1 MYMKYCNHP
10 ESETVFCKLL
20 FLLFLVLL
28 LLLLSSCKTT
38 SNTTAIVPVH
48 SATHD
53 TIFLRKLK
61 YDSIYIDRWQRIERK
76 ADTVFYDRVKTE
88 FRYRLLRD
96 TVYKT
101 RTDTIPVVKQ
111 VPVVKK
117 ERYTPPFT
125 KFLGYLCIIA
135 LGASISILLGK
146 KLKELRQ

>member
-1 MYMKYCNHP
+1 MKYCNQP
-10 ESETVFCKLL
+10 ESETVFSKLL

-28 LLLLSSCKTT
+28 LLLLSSCKTA
-38 SNTTAIVPVH
+38 SNTAIVPVH

-53 TIFLRKLK
+53 TILLSKVKF
-61 YDSIYIDRWQRIERK
+61 DSVYIDRWQRIERK

-101 RTDTIPVVKQ
+101 QTDTIPVVKQ

-117 ERYTPPFT
+117 ERYTPPST
-125 KFLGYLCIIA
+125 KFLACLGIIA
-135 LGASISILLGK
+135 LGAISIFIIFK
-146 KLKELRQ
+146 FKRS

>member
-28 LLLLSSCKTT
+28 LLLLSSCKTAST
-38 SNTTAIVPVH
+38 SAIVPVH

-53 TIFLRKLK
+53 TLWLSKEK
-61 YDSIYIDRWQRIERK
+61 YDSVYIDRWQRIERK
-76 ADTVFYDRVKTE
+76 ADTVFCDRTKTE

-111 VPVVKK
+111 VPVIRK
-117 ERYTPPFT
+117 ERYTPPST
-125 KFLGYLCIIA
+125 KFLACLGIIA
-135 LGASISILLGK
+135 LGASVIVLLGK
-146 KLKELRQ
+146 KLRS

>member
-38 SNTTAIVPVH
+38 STSAIVPVH

-53 TIFLRKLK
+53 TLWLSKLK
-61 YDSIYIDRWQRIERK
+61 YDSVYIDRWQRIERK
-76 ADTVFYDRVKTE
+76 ADTVFCDRVKTE

-111 VPVVKK
+111 VPVIRK
-117 ERYTPPFT
+117 ERYTLPLT
-125 KFLGYLCIIA
+125 KFLACLGII
-135 LGASISILLGK
+135 SISILLGK
-146 KLKELRQ
+146 KLKKLRS

>member
-1 MYMKYCNHP
+1 MKLTENP
-10 ESETVFCKLL
+10 AKNRLLARLIAFIL
-20 FLLFLVLL
+20 FLFL

-38 SNTTAIVPVH
+38 SNTTDIVPVH

-53 TIFLRKLK
+53 TILLSKVK
-61 YDSIYIDRWQRIERK
+61 YDSVYIDRWQRIERK

-125 KFLGYLCIIA
+125 KFLGIIA
-135 LGASISILLGK
+135 LGAISIFILFK
-146 KLKELRQ
+146 FKRS

>member
-10 ESETVFCKLL
+10 ESETVFSKLL

-28 LLLLSSCKTT
+28 LLLLSSCRTA
-38 SNTTAIVPVH
+38 SNTAIVPVH

-53 TIFLRKLK
+53 TLWLSKVK
-61 YDSIYIDRWQRIERK
+61 YDSVYIDRWQRIERK

-101 RTDTIPVVKQ
+101 RTDTVPVVKQ
-111 VPVVKK
+111 VPVIRK
-117 ERYTPPFT
+117 ECYTPPFT
-125 KFLGYLCIIA
+125 KFLACLGIIA
-135 LGASISILLGK
+135 LGASVCIFLFKFSK
-146 KLKELRQ
+146 

>member
-10 ESETVFCKLL
+10 ESETVFSKLL

-28 LLLLSSCKTT
+28 LLLLSSCRTT
-38 SNTTAIVPVH
+38 SNTTDIVPVH

-53 TIFLRKLK
+53 TLWLSRVK
-61 YDSIYIDRWQRIERK
+61 YDSVYIDRWQRIERK
-76 ADTVFYDRVKTE
+76 ADTVFYDRVKTV

-111 VPVVKK
+111 VPVIRK

-135 LGASISILLGK
+135 LGASVIILLK
-146 KLKELRQ
+146 FRKR

>member
-1 MYMKYCNHP
+1 MKLTENP
-10 ESETVFCKLL
+10 AKNRLLARLIAFIL
-20 FLLFLVLL
+20 FLF
-28 LLLLSSCKTT
+28 LLLLSSCRTA

-53 TIFLRKLK
+53 TLWLSRVK
-61 YDSIYIDRWQRIERK
+61 YDSVYIDRWQRIERK
-76 ADTVFYDRVKTE
+76 ADTVFCDRAKTE

-125 KFLGYLCIIA
+125 KFLACLGIIA
-135 LGASISILLGK
+135 LGAISIFILFK
-146 KLKELRQ
+146 FKRS

>member
-1 MYMKYCNHP
+1 MKLTENP
-10 ESETVFCKLL
+10 AKNRLLARLIAFIL
-20 FLLFLVLL
+20 FLLL

-38 SNTTAIVPVH
+38 SNTTDIVPVH

-53 TIFLRKLK
+53 TILLSKVK
-61 YDSIYIDRWQRIERK
+61 YDSVYIDRWQRIERK
-76 ADTVFYDRVKTE
+76 ADTVFCDRAKTE

-111 VPVVKK
+111 VPVIRK

-125 KFLGYLCIIA
+125 KFLACLGIIA
-135 LGASISILLGK
+135 LGAISIFILFK
-146 KLKELRQ
+146 FKRS

>member
-1 MYMKYCNHP
+1 MKYCNHP
-10 ESETVFCKLL
+10 ESETVFSKLL

-28 LLLLSSCKTT
+28 LLMLSSCKTA

-53 TIFLRKLK
+53 TLWLSKLK

-111 VPVVKK
+111 VPVIRK

-125 KFLGYLCIIA
+125 KFLAYLGIIA
-135 LGASISILLGK
+135 LGAISIFIIFK
-146 KLKELRQ
+146 FKRS

>member
-1 MYMKYCNHP
+1 MKLTENP
-10 ESETVFCKLL
+10 AKNRLLARLIAFIL
-20 FLLFLVLL
+20 FLF

-53 TIFLRKLK
+53 TILLRKVK

-76 ADTVFYDRVKTE
+76 ADTVFYDRVKIE

-101 RTDTIPVVKQ
+101 RTDTVPVVKQ
-111 VPVVKK
+111 VPVIRK

-125 KFLGYLCIIA
+125 KFLTCLGIIA
-135 LGASISILLGK
+135 LGASVCIFLFKFSK
-146 KLKELRQ
+146 

>member
-1 MYMKYCNHP
+1 MKLTENP
-10 ESETVFCKLL
+10 AKNRLLARLIAFIL
-20 FLLFLVLL
+20 FLF

-53 TIFLRKLK
+53 TLWLSKVK

-125 KFLGYLCIIA
+125 KFLACLGIIA
-135 LGASISILLGK
+135 LEASVIVLLGK
-146 KLKELRQ
+146 KLRS

>member
-1 MYMKYCNHP
+1 MKLTENP
-10 ESETVFCKLL
+10 AKNRLLARLIAFIL
-20 FLLFLVLL
+20 FLF

-38 SNTTAIVPVH
+38 SNTAIVPVH

-53 TIFLRKLK
+53 TILLRKVK

-101 RTDTIPVVKQ
+101 RTDTVPVVKQ
-111 VPVVKK
+111 VPVIRK

-125 KFLGYLCIIA
+125 KFLAYLGIIA
-135 LGASISILLGK
+135 LGASVIVLLGK
-146 KLKELRQ
+146 KLRS

>member
-1 MYMKYCNHP
+1 MKLTENP
-10 ESETVFCKLL
+10 AKNRLLARLIAFIL
-20 FLLFLVLL
+20 FLFL
-28 LLLLSSCKTT
+28 LLLLSSCKTA

-76 ADTVFYDRVKTE
+76 ADTVFCDRAKTE

-111 VPVVKK
+111 VPVVRN

-125 KFLGYLCIIA
+125 KFLGIIA
-135 LGASISILLGK
+135 LGAISIFILFK
-146 KLKELRQ
+146 FKRS

>member
-1 MYMKYCNHP
+1 MKYCNHP

-38 SNTTAIVPVH
+38 SNTTAIGPVH

-61 YDSIYIDRWQRIERK
+61 YDSVYIDRWQRIERK
-76 ADTVFYDRVKTE
+76 ADTVFCDRAKTE

-111 VPVVKK
+111 VPVIRK

-125 KFLGYLCIIA
+125 KFLAYLGIIA
-135 LGASISILLGK
+135 LGAISIFIIFK
-146 KLKELRQ
+146 FKRS

>member
-1 MYMKYCNHP
+1 MKLTENP
-10 ESETVFCKLL
+10 AKNRLLARLIAFIL
-20 FLLFLVLL
+20 FLF

-38 SNTTAIVPVH
+38 GNTTDIMPVH

-53 TIFLRKLK
+53 TILLSKVK
-61 YDSIYIDRWQRIERK
+61 YDSVYIDRWQRIEHK
-76 ADTVFYDRVKTE
+76 ADTVFYDRAKTE

-125 KFLGYLCIIA
+125 KFLGCLGIIA
-135 LGASISILLGK
+135 LGASVIVLLGK
-146 KLKELRQ
+146 KLRS

>member
-1 MYMKYCNHP
+1 MKL
-10 ESETVFCKLL
+10 TVNPAKNRLLARLIAFIL
-20 FLLFLVLL
+20 FLF
-28 LLLLSSCKTT
+28 LLLLSSCRTA

-53 TIFLRKLK
+53 TLWLSKVK
-61 YDSIYIDRWQRIERK
+61 YDSVYIDRWQRIEHK
-76 ADTVFYDRVKTE
+76 ADTVFYDRAKTE

-111 VPVVKK
+111 VPVIRK

-125 KFLGYLCIIA
+125 KFLACLGIIA
-135 LGASISILLGK
+135 LGASVCIFLFKFSK
-146 KLKELRQ
+146 

>member
-1 MYMKYCNHP
+1 MKYCNLP
-10 ESETVFCKLL
+10 DSETVFCKLL

-38 SNTTAIVPVH
+38 STSAIVPVH

-53 TIFLRKLK
+53 TILLSKVK
-61 YDSIYIDRWQRIERK
+61 YDSVYIDRWQRIERK
-76 ADTVFYDRVKTE
+76 ADTVFCEKTKTE

-101 RTDTIPVVKQ
+101 RTDTIPVVRQ

-117 ERYTPPFT
+117 ERYTPPLT
-125 KFLGYLCIIA
+125 KFLACLGIIA
-135 LGASISILLGK
+135 LGASVIILFK
-146 KLKELRQ
+146 FKRS

>member
-1 MYMKYCNHP
+1 MKLTENP
-10 ESETVFCKLL
+10 AKNRLLARLIAFIL
-20 FLLFLVLL
+20 FLF

-53 TIFLRKLK
+53 TILLSKVK
-61 YDSIYIDRWQRIERK
+61 YDSIYIDRWQRIEHK
-76 ADTVFYDRVKTE
+76 ADTVFCNRAKTE

-101 RTDTIPVVKQ
+101 QTDTIPVVKQ

-117 ERYTPPFT
+117 ERYTPPLT
-125 KFLGYLCIIA
+125 KFLACLGIIA
-135 LGASISILLGK
+135 LGASVIVLLGK
-146 KLKELRQ
+146 KLRS

>member
-1 MYMKYCNHP
+1 MKYCNHP

-38 SNTTAIVPVH
+38 SNTTDIMPVH

-53 TIFLRKLK
+53 TLWLSKVK
-61 YDSIYIDRWQRIERK
+61 YDSIYIDRWQRIECK
-76 ADTVFYDRVKTE
+76 ADTVFCDRVKTE

-111 VPVVKK
+111 VPVIRK
-117 ERYTPPFT
+117 ERYTPPST
-125 KFLGYLCIIA
+125 KFLAYLCIIA
-135 LGASISILLGK
+135 LGAISIFIIFK
-146 KLKELRQ
+146 FKRS

>member
-1 MYMKYCNHP
+1 MKLIENP
-10 ESETVFCKLL
+10 AKNSLIGRLIAFIL
-20 FLLFLVLL
+20 FLLL
-28 LLLLSSCKTT
+28 LLLLSSCGTAST
-38 SNTTAIVPVH
+38 SAIVPVH

-53 TIFLRKLK
+53 TLWLSKVK
-61 YDSIYIDRWQRIERK
+61 YDSVYIDRWQRIEHK
-76 ADTVFYDRVKTE
+76 ADTVFCDRAKTE

-125 KFLGYLCIIA
+125 KFLACLGIIA
-135 LGASISILLGK
+135 LGTISIFILFK
-146 KLKELRQ
+146 FKRS

>member
-1 MYMKYCNHP
+1 MKYCNHP

-28 LLLLSSCKTT
+28 LLLLSSCKPT

-101 RTDTIPVVKQ
+101 RTDSVPVVKQ
-111 VPVVKK
+111 VPVIRK

-125 KFLGYLCIIA
+125 KFLAYLGIIA
-135 LGASISILLGK
+135 LGASGCIFLFKFSK
-146 KLKELRQ
+146 

>member
-1 MYMKYCNHP
+1 MKLTENP
-10 ESETVFCKLL
+10 VKNRLLARLIAFIL
-20 FLLFLVLL
+20 FLF
-28 LLLLSSCKTT
+28 LLSSCKTA

-53 TIFLRKLK
+53 TILLSKVK

-111 VPVVKK
+111 VSVIRK

-125 KFLGYLCIIA
+125 KFLAGLGIIA
-135 LGASISILLGK
+135 LGASVIVLLGK
-146 KLKELRQ
+146 KLRS

>member
-1 MYMKYCNHP
+1 MKLTENP
-10 ESETVFCKLL
+10 AKNRLLARLIAFIL
-20 FLLFLVLL
+20 FLF

-38 SNTTAIVPVH
+38 SNTAIVPVH

-53 TIFLRKLK
+53 TILLSKEK
-61 YDSIYIDRWQRIERK
+61 YDSVYIDRWQRIERK

-111 VPVVKK
+111 VPVIRK

-125 KFLGYLCIIA
+125 KFLAGLGIIA
-135 LGASISILLGK
+135 LGASVIVLLGK
-146 KLKELRQ
+146 TLRS

>member
-1 MYMKYCNHP
+1 MKYCNHP

-28 LLLLSSCKTT
+28 LLLLSSCKTAST
-38 SNTTAIVPVH
+38 SAIVPVH

-53 TIFLRKLK
+53 TLWLSKVK
-61 YDSIYIDRWQRIERK
+61 YDSVYIDRWQSIERK

-111 VPVVKK
+111 VPVIRK
-117 ERYTPPFT
+117 ERYTPPST
-125 KFLGYLCIIA
+125 KFLACLGIIA
-135 LGASISILLGK
+135 LGASGCIFLFKFSK
-146 KLKELRQ
+146 

>member
-1 MYMKYCNHP
+1 MKYCNHP

-28 LLLLSSCKTT
+28 LLLLSSCKTAST
-38 SNTTAIVPVH
+38 SAIVPVH

-53 TIFLRKLK
+53 TILLSKVK
-61 YDSIYIDRWQRIERK
+61 YDSVYIDRWQRIERK
-76 ADTVFYDRVKTE
+76 ADTVFYDRVKTV

-111 VPVVKK
+111 VPVIRK
-117 ERYTPPFT
+117 ERYTPPST
-125 KFLGYLCIIA
+125 KFLACLGIIA
-135 LGASISILLGK
+135 LGASVIVLLGK
-146 KLKELRQ
+146 KLRS

>member
-1 MYMKYCNHP
+1 MKYCNHP

-38 SNTTAIVPVH
+38 STSAIVPVH

-53 TIFLRKLK
+53 TLWLSKLK
-61 YDSIYIDRWQRIERK
+61 YDSVYIDRWQRIERK
-76 ADTVFYDRVKTE
+76 ADTVFCDRTKTE

-135 LGASISILLGK
+135 LGASVIVLLGK
-146 KLKELRQ
+146 KLKS

>member
-1 MYMKYCNHP
+1 MYTKYCNHP
-10 ESETVFCKLL
+10 ESETVFSKLL
-20 FLLFLVLL
+20 FLFFLVLL
-28 LLLLSSCKTT
+28 LLLLSSCGTAST
-38 SNTTAIVPVH
+38 SAIVPVH

-53 TIFLRKLK
+53 TLWLSKVK

-111 VPVVKK
+111 VPVIRK

-125 KFLGYLCIIA
+125 KFLACLGIIA
-135 LGASISILLGK
+135 LGASVCIFLFKFSK
-146 KLKELRQ
+146 

>member
-1 MYMKYCNHP
+1 MKYCNHP
-10 ESETVFCKLL
+10 ESKTVFSKLL

-28 LLLLSSCKTT
+28 LLLLSSCRTT
-38 SNTTAIVPVH
+38 SNTTDIVPVH

-53 TIFLRKLK
+53 TILLSKVK
-61 YDSIYIDRWQRIERK
+61 YDSVYIDRWQRIERK

-101 RTDTIPVVKQ
+101 QTDTIPVVKQ
-111 VPVVKK
+111 VPVIRK

-125 KFLGYLCIIA
+125 KFLAYLGIIA
-135 LGASISILLGK
+135 LGAISIFIIFK
-146 KLKELRQ
+146 FKRS

>member
-1 MYMKYCNHP
+1 MKYCNHP

-38 SNTTAIVPVH
+38 STSAIVPVH

-61 YDSIYIDRWQRIERK
+61 YDSVYIDRWQRIERK

-111 VPVVKK
+111 VPVIRK
-117 ERYTPPFT
+117 ERYTPPST
-125 KFLGYLCIIA
+125 KFLACLGIIA
-135 LGASISILLGK
+135 LGASVIVLLGK
-146 KLKELRQ
+146 KLGS

>member
-1 MYMKYCNHP
+1 MKYCNHP
-10 ESETVFCKLL
+10 ESETVFSKLL

-28 LLLLSSCKTT
+28 LLLLSSCRTA
-38 SNTTAIVPVH
+38 SNTAIVPVH

-53 TIFLRKLK
+53 TILLSKVK
-61 YDSIYIDRWQRIERK
+61 YDSVYIDRWQRIERK

-111 VPVVKK
+111 VPVIRK

-125 KFLGYLCIIA
+125 KFLAGLGIIA
-135 LGASISILLGK
+135 LGASVIVLLGK
-146 KLKELRQ
+146 KLRS

>member
-1 MYMKYCNHP
+1 MKYCNQP

-28 LLLLSSCKTT
+28 LLLLSSCGTAST
-38 SNTTAIVPVH
+38 SAIVPVH

-53 TIFLRKLK
+53 TILLSKEK
-61 YDSIYIDRWQRIERK
+61 YDSVYIDRWQRIERK
-76 ADTVFYDRVKTE
+76 ADTVFCDRAKTE

-117 ERYTPPFT
+117 ESYTPPFT
-125 KFLGYLCIIA
+125 MFLACLGIIA
-135 LGASISILLGK
+135 LGAISIYVLLKFRKWGS
-146 KLKELRQ
+146 

>member
-1 MYMKYCNHP
+1 MKLTENP
-10 ESETVFCKLL
+10 AKNRLLARLIAFIL
-20 FLLFLVLL
+20 FLF

-53 TIFLRKLK
+53 TIFLSKVE
-61 YDSIYIDRWQRIERK
+61 YDSVYIDRWQRIERK
-76 ADTVFYDRVKTE
+76 ADTVFCDRAKTE

-125 KFLGYLCIIA
+125 KFLACLGIIA
-135 LGASISILLGK
+135 LGARVIVLLGK
-146 KLKELRQ
+146 KLKS

>member
-10 ESETVFCKLL
+10 ESETVFSKLL

-28 LLLLSSCKTT
+28 LLLLSSCKTAST
-38 SNTTAIVPVH
+38 SAIVPVH

-53 TIFLRKLK
+53 TLWLSKVK

-111 VPVVKK
+111 VPVIRK
-117 ERYTPPFT
+117 ERYTPPST
-125 KFLGYLCIIA
+125 KFLACLGIIA
-135 LGASISILLGK
+135 LGASVCIFLFKFSK
-146 KLKELRQ
+146 

>member
-1 MYMKYCNHP
+1 MKLTENP
-10 ESETVFCKLL
+10 AKNRLLARLIAFIL
-20 FLLFLVLL
+20 FLF
-28 LLLLSSCKTT
+28 LLSSCKTT

-53 TIFLRKLK
+53 TILLSKVK

-101 RTDTIPVVKQ
+101 RTDTVPVVKQ

-125 KFLGYLCIIA
+125 KFLACLGIIA
-135 LGASISILLGK
+135 LEASVCIFLFKFSK
-146 KLKELRQ
+146 